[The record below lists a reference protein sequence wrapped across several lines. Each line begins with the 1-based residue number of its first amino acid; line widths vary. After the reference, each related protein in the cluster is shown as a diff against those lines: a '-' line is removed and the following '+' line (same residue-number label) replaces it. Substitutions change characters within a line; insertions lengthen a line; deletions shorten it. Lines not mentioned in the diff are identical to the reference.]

1 MGHLFTVSLP
11 YRKCQYSLIV
21 QSHAVLPWRRANTA
35 KFWFFPLC
43 YNLYFFSFFYSNIF
57 LKAALLQF
65 LSCLC
70 EYPLQVAFQLFWRQG
85 FWQICISIDFT
96 TWRKVYVL
104 NTRYTGARL
113 LSGSLVYRAGS
124 HISHKGTLFY
134 GTKRRN
140 VFSHH
145 NNDPTPYVSSLK

>member
-1 MGHLFTVSLP
+1 MQCCLGEGPTL
-11 YRKCQYSLIV
+11 QILIPSTMLQLV
-21 QSHAVLPWRRANTA
+21 
-35 KFWFFPLC
+35 
-43 YNLYFFSFFYSNIF
+43 FFSFFYSNIF

-65 LSCLC
+65 LSGLR

-85 FWQICISIDFT
+85 FWQICTSIDFT
-96 TWRKVYVL
+96 TCIKVYVL

-113 LSGSLVYRAGS
+113 LSGSLVYGAGS
-124 HISHKGTLFY
+124 HNSHKGTLFY

-145 NNDPTPYVSSLK
+145 NNDSTPYVSSLKYNQWITITR